1 MAHGFGAGVGQPQGR
16 CWNTACPLLLPPS
29 PFAMSSLRSMMQKPA
44 GALRSQR
51 LARPAASRAMSVK
64 VQAGNLAVDLRGA
77 SMEACSH
84 SNAVAVPMGLMQ
96 ALATVEDQL
105 GPASERPN

>member
-1 MAHGFGAGVGQPQGR
+1 MRDMGDHAGDMAQGFGAGVGQPQGP
-16 CWNTACPLLLPPS
+16 CCKAACPLLPSPS

-64 VQAGNLAVDLRGA
+64 VQAASLAVDLRGA
-77 SMEACSH
+77 YEGDGS
-84 SNAVAVPMGLMQ
+84 
-96 ALATVEDQL
+96 
-105 GPASERPN
+105 